1 MDLERARE
9 RILEEQSR
17 VSGLIG
23 EMKSELGQSDADDS
37 SELADY
43 DQHPADTGSDTFER
57 EKDFS
62 ILEELEGELAEL
74 EAALRRIDDGTYGI
88 DEVTG
93 ASIDPERLDA
103 VPAARTNVGTEPASR
118 SGAEPASRPEPA
130 SDLRSRSEPI

>member
-74 EAALRRIDDGTYGI
+74 EAALRRIDEGTYGI

-93 ASIDPERLDA
+93 ATIDPERLDV
-103 VPAARTNVGTEPASR
+103 VPAARTNVDTEPSRRPGTEPPHRSGTEPAR
-118 SGAEPASRPEPA
+118 
-130 SDLRSRSEPI
+130 

>member
-74 EAALRRIDDGTYGI
+74 EAALRRIDEGTYGI

-93 ASIDPERLDA
+93 ATIDPERLDV
-103 VPAARTNVGTEPASR
+103 VPAARTNVDTDPPRRSSTESASPFGTEPA
-118 SGAEPASRPEPA
+118 P
-130 SDLRSRSEPI
+130 

>member
-74 EAALRRIDDGTYGI
+74 EAALRRVDEGTYGV

-93 ASIDPERLDA
+93 KAIDPERLDV
-103 VPAARTNVGTEPASR
+103 VPAARTNVDTELPHR
-118 SGAEPASRPEPA
+118 SGPEPA
-130 SDLRSRSEPI
+130 R